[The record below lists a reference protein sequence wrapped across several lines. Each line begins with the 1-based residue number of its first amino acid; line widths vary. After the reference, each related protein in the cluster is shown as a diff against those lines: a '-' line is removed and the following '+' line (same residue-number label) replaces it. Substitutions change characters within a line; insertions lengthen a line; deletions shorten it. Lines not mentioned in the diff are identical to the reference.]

1 MQVSDT
7 STSAPATIDDVIVQS
22 VLARRIRPGARLGE
36 SELATVFGVSR
47 TLVREAMMRLEARG
61 IVEVRPRRGWFV
73 IEPSRLD
80 AAQVFQARRALE
92 AGLMRVMPPL
102 TEAARAKLHAHLDEE
117 RRAIA
122 EGDHPRLVCLMGD
135 FHICLV
141 ELIGNPV
148 LADILRD
155 LTARTI
161 LISMLYQTD
170 EHAEESH
177 RGHCRIVEALERG
190 DPAGAADLAILHLDE
205 VEAGLDLDMATDPL
219 ADLRRS
225 LNLAAA
231 PGLSATAAPL
241 SPSPLELSSPPHP
254 SSSSPPPSPA
264 LKRTSSE

>member
-7 STSAPATIDDVIVQS
+7 TLAAPAAIDDVIVQS

-36 SELATVFGVSR
+36 SELATIFGVSR

-73 IEPSRLD
+73 IEPSRID

-102 TEAARAKLHAHLDEE
+102 TEEGRARLCAHLEAE
-117 RRAIA
+117 RQAIA
-122 EGDHPRLVCLMGD
+122 EGNHPLLVCLMGD
-135 FHICLV
+135 FHIRLV
-141 ELIGNPV
+141 ELVDNPV

-170 EHAEESH
+170 AHAEESH

-190 DPAGAADLAILHLDE
+190 DRAAAADLAILHLDE
-205 VEAGLDLDMATDPL
+205 VEAGLDLDMAADPL

-225 LNLAAA
+225 LNLAA
-231 PGLSATAAPL
+231 PGLSLGAAAL
-241 SPSPLELSSPPHP
+241 SLSSPP
-254 SSSSPPPSPA
+254 SSPPK
-264 LKRTSSE
+264 KRTTSE